1 MQYNII
7 NKSGGHSMN
16 ELISIIVPCFNEQEA
31 LPSKNTALM
40 ISTNY
45 GRIVSSSPDRLLL
58 PCILVIFLL
67 GSWESISFLWLTF
80 FLKTLSDKKEK
91 KIKT

>member
-1 MQYNII
+1 MLNLSDMPY
-7 NKSGGHSMN
+7 KLG
-16 ELISIIVPCFNEQEA
+16 NEQEA